1 MALSCLQELRPIW
14 QARGVEH
21 LPYQI
26 QAAERIVD
34 EMGGHGI
41 LADEV
46 GLGKTIEAGLVMR
59 ELMKRER
66 CERVLVLC
74 PSGLIYQ
81 WQRELLEKFEL
92 RFAASPHPLAMGR
105 LPLIVTSLD
114 QAKRDPAKGELMKQA
129 WDLVVVDEAH
139 KLKNRAT
146 QNHRLVAG
154 LPRRHLL
161 LLSATPMQNDLTE
174 LYGLV
179 SLVDPQ
185 LFGSFH
191 AFWRQFLLDRRTPK
205 DPAALRAV
213 LASVMIRH
221 RRQDLQMAFPQR
233 QVALLPV
240 ALRGQEQELYQ
251 AVTEAVRNEYRR
263 RLAGEGSV
271 LPLIMMQRE
280 VCSSAAALRQT
291 LDNVGA
297 NWLGSELGSL
307 RHLCDAVTEQGKAVM
322 LEGLLEQ
329 VHDHVLVYTEYRA
342 TQDYLRRR
350 LLRLGV
356 PVVLYT
362 GDQSAFD
369 RDRACRRF
377 AQTRGAVMV
386 STEAGG
392 QGLNFQFCHHLV
404 NYDLPWNPMRVEQ
417 RIGRIHRLGQQSDVF
432 IYNLYAQGT
441 IEEHIL
447 RLLDEKIHLF
457 REVVGELDVILR
469 RLEKGGRR
477 SLEARIAEI
486 VFTAADPEEVA
497 WRFDTLGRQIA
508 LTMRRAREGERLVA
522 LDPAVAAAA
531 QDPEPRMAAGLQDP
545 EPRMAAGLQ
554 DAVGKP

>member
-1 MALSCLQELRPIW
+1 VALSCLPDLRPLW
-14 QARGVEH
+14 DSRGVAY
-21 LPYQI
+21 LPYQL

-46 GLGKTIEAGLVMR
+46 GLGKTIEAGLVIR
-59 ELMKRER
+59 ELMKRGR

-81 WQRELLEKFEL
+81 WQRELLDKFDL
-92 RFAASPHPLAMGR
+92 RFAPSPHPLAMAR
-105 LPLIVTSLD
+105 LPLIVCSLD
-114 QAKRDPAKGELMKQA
+114 QAKRDPARSNLMAQE

-146 QNHRLVAG
+146 QNHKLVAA
-154 LPRRHLL
+154 LRRRHLL

-191 AFWRQFLLDRRTPK
+191 TFWRQFLLDRRTPK

-221 RRQDLQMAFPQR
+221 RRQDLKMAFPQR

-240 ALRGQEQELYQ
+240 SLGGQERELYA
-251 AVTEAVRNEYRR
+251 AVTAAVQDEYHRR
-263 RLAGEGSV
+263 RVGEATL
-271 LPLIMMQRE
+271 LPLITMQRE
-280 VCSSAAALRQT
+280 VCSSAAALSQT
-291 LDNVGA
+291 LVNVGES
-297 NWLGSELGSL
+297 WLGQELGSL
-307 RHLCDAVTEQGKAVM
+307 RALCDAVVDQSKAVM

-329 VHDHVLVYTEYRA
+329 IHDHVLVYTEFRA

-377 AQTRGAVMV
+377 AQTPGAVMI

-417 RIGRIHRLGQQSDVF
+417 RIGRIHRLGQQNDVF

-457 REVVGELDVILR
+457 QEVVGELDVILR
-469 RLEKGGRR
+469 RFEKGGRR

-486 VFTAADPEEVA
+486 VFTAQDPDEVA

-508 LTMRRAREGERLVA
+508 LSLRRAKEGERLVA
-522 LDPAVAAAA
+522 LD
-531 QDPEPRMAAGLQDP
+531 G
-545 EPRMAAGLQ
+545 
-554 DAVGKP
+554 AVGMAKAGAEVPVHAGHDAG

>member
-1 MALSCLQELRPIW
+1 VALTCLQELRPIW
-14 QARGVEH
+14 QARGVSY
-21 LPYQI
+21 LPYQVK
-26 QAAERIVD
+26 AAERIVD

-46 GLGKTIEAGLVMR
+46 GLGKTIEAGLVIR

-66 CERVLVLC
+66 CQRVLVLC
-74 PSGLIYQ
+74 PAGLIYQ
-81 WQRELLEKFEL
+81 WQRELQEKFDL
-92 RFAASPHPLAMGR
+92 AFAASPHPLAMSR
-105 LPLIVTSLD
+105 LPLMVVSLD
-114 QAKRDPAKGELMKQA
+114 QAKREPARSHLLAQP
-129 WDLVVVDEAH
+129 WDLVIVDEAH
-139 KLKNRAT
+139 KLKNRTT

-154 LPRRHLL
+154 LRRRHLL

-185 LFGSFH
+185 LFGSFQ

-213 LASVMIRH
+213 LASIMIRH
-221 RRQDLQMAFPQR
+221 RRQDLEMTFPQR

-240 ALRGQEQELYQ
+240 ALRGQERELYD
-251 AVTEAVRNEYRR
+251 AVTAAVRDEYRR
-263 RLAGEGSV
+263 RMAGEATL
-271 LPLIMMQRE
+271 LPLITMQRE
-280 VCSSAAALRQT
+280 VCSSAAALGQT
-291 LDNVGA
+291 LDNVGQS
-297 NWLGSELGSL
+297 WLGGELAHL
-307 RHLCDAVTEQGKAVM
+307 RALCDTVSEQGKAVM

-329 VHDHVLVYTEYRA
+329 VHDHVLVYTEFRA

-356 PVVLYT
+356 PVVLYA
-362 GDQSAFD
+362 GDQSAYD

-377 AQTRGAVMV
+377 EQTPGAVMI

-417 RIGRIHRLGQQSDVF
+417 RIGRIHRLGQHSDVF

-441 IEEHIL
+441 VEEHIL

-469 RLEKGGRR
+469 RFEKGGRR

-486 VFTAADPEEVA
+486 VFTSRDPEEVA

-508 LTMRRAREGERLVA
+508 LTLRRAREGERLVA
-522 LDPAVAAAA
+522 LDGSVPA
-531 QDPEPRMAAGLQDP
+531 E
-545 EPRMAAGLQ
+545 
-554 DAVGKP
+554 VGKG